1 MIGRLTG
8 EVAHIGEDHVLLD
21 VGGVGYVV
29 FCSSRTLGGLPP
41 VGEGARLY
49 TEMLVREDLLQL
61 FGFPSMAEREWHRLL
76 TGVSGAIALADA
88 TAVRRAP
95 GVGPKLA
102 TRIVNELKNKAP
114 AMMATAGAEAKAT
127 PRKAPIVADAADTDP
142 VASADALSALM
153 NLGYDGSEA
162 ASAVAR
168 AAADAPEADAG
179 ALIKAALKALAPAG
193 ESIVDHP
200 SNNRASDDCERA
212 GHVGAAPIPF
222 VALRSAKSTCL

>member
-8 EVAHIGEDHVLLD
+8 EVAHIADDHVLLD
-21 VGGVGYVV
+21 VGGVGYVIY
-29 FCSSRTLGGLPP
+29 CSSRTLGGLPP

-76 TGVSGAIALADA
+76 TTVQGVGAKVSLGILGTLGIEGVSQSISLADA
-88 TAVRRAP
+88 TSMRRAP

-127 PRKAPIVADAADTDP
+127 PRKAPVVGEPAESDP

-153 NLGYDGSEA
+153 NLGYDSSEA
-162 ASAVAR
+162 AQAVAR
-168 AAADAPEADAG
+168 AAADTPDADAG
-179 ALIKAALKALAPAG
+179 ALIKMALKALAPAG
-193 ESIVDHP
+193 
-200 SNNRASDDCERA
+200 
-212 GHVGAAPIPF
+212 
-222 VALRSAKSTCL
+222 

>member
-76 TGVSGAIALADA
+76 TTVQGVGAKVSLGILGTLGVEGVSGAIALADA

-193 ESIVDHP
+193 
-200 SNNRASDDCERA
+200 
-212 GHVGAAPIPF
+212 
-222 VALRSAKSTCL
+222 